1 MTILIQR
8 NLLQVQAPVVCNPKL
23 ELPTWTLDVEE
34 GLPSTPE
41 YGPGSSQDDVAP
53 PTSPI
58 QHQIP
63 ARYRQMD
70 ADELDRRILAAKAA
84 LGQKLVILGH
94 HYQRDDIIKYADFR
108 GDSYKLS
115 QQAAARP
122 EAEYIVFCGV
132 HFMAESAD
140 VLSGAHQ
147 QVILPNLAAGC
158 SMADM
163 ANLED
168 VLNCWDELARVVE
181 PENQPDEVVANQFC
195 PSRI

>member
-1 MTILIQR
+1 M
-8 NLLQVQAPVVCNPKL
+8 
-23 ELPTWTLDVEE
+23 EE
-34 GLPSTPE
+34 GQQTNRSM
-41 YGPGSSQDDVAP
+41 GQDLARKMLLRSH
-53 PTSPI
+53 SPI

-70 ADELDRRILAAKAA
+70 AEELTDRIMDAKAA
-84 LGQKLVILGH
+84 LGSKLVILGH

-108 GDSYKLS
+108 GDSV
-115 QQAAARP
+115 QAITASRGP
-122 EAEYIVFCGV
+122 QEAEYIVFCGV

-140 VLSGAHQ
+140 VLSGSHQ

-168 VLNCWDELARVVE
+168 VLNCWEDLSRVVE
-181 PENQPDEVVANQFC
+181 RD
-195 PSRI
+195 